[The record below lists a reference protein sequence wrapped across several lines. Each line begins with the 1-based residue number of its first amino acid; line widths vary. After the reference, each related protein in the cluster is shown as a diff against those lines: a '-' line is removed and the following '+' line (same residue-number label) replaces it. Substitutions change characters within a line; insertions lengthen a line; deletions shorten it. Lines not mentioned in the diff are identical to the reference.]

1 VSSLRIQ
8 CAGSGGAHVRLGS
21 VALVVALASG
31 FTAGCTGVIDGTTAP
46 PQGAAGSS
54 AGSGATPAGQGGSVA
69 AGQGGSGGVGS
80 TAGLA
85 GESGASSA
93 GTGGSVDMPT
103 PDSEGNL
110 PYEPPAALPPE
121 LRARTFRLSH
131 AEYQKTVQSFLGV
144 PVDVSDLEPEIDNGV
159 YPNMSGS
166 GFVRVTLATE
176 YYAKAE
182 TLSDSLSDTALA
194 ALVPGGALQASSRD
208 AFLAAALERAFRRP
222 AAAEEIAAYG
232 EIFDLAAAAGDPE
245 LPFRAVV
252 RALLTSPNFLYRTEI
267 GTDAA
272 APSFTLTDY
281 EVASLLSYSLLGSPP
296 SETLLA
302 AAARGELTNFATL
315 PAVVDS
321 LLNDPAATA
330 QLAKF
335 TNEWLKLHHFDE
347 VEKDEG
353 IFPEFP
359 EIRDAM
365 LAESRS
371 FLDQTAG
378 PSGTLSALLTT
389 TVPPP
394 AGALGAF
401 YASEPSGGGSLG
413 ARMGVL
419 SLAAPLAARSKPNV
433 TSPTLRGLFVRERF
447 LCQSIHLP
455 ADQPPDISE
464 TEMAAMPRTTRELY
478 ELHASEPACRGCHT
492 LIDPVGFVFENLD
505 AAGRFR
511 TMEDGTAID
520 TSGELLNSDVNRPLT
535 NHTDLAVALA
545 ESEWVR
551 ECLATQV
558 FRFYFGQV
566 EAGRGLPPVQ
576 AARLAAAAGT
586 FRSMIAAS
594 LGTQSTIARI
604 RN

>member
-1 VSSLRIQ
+1 M
-8 CAGSGGAHVRLGS
+8 RLGS
-21 VALVVALASG
+21 IALVVGLASG
-31 FTAGCTGVIDGTTAP
+31 FTVGCTGVIDGTMAP

-54 AGSGATPAGQGGSVA
+54 AGSGAAPAGQGGSVA
-69 AGQGGSGGVGS
+69 AGQGGSSGAGS
-80 TAGLA
+80 NAGLA
-85 GESGASSA
+85 GTSGAPSA
-93 GTGGSVDMPT
+93 GTGGTAVDMPT

-166 GFVRVTLATE
+166 GFVRVTLASE

-182 TLSDSLSDTALA
+182 TLSDSLSDAALA
-194 ALVPGGALQASSRD
+194 ALVPGGVLSPTSRD

-222 AAAEEIAAYG
+222 PAAEELAAYG

-252 RALLTSPNFLYRTEI
+252 RALLTAPHFLYRTEI
-267 GTDAA
+267 GTDPA
-272 APSFTLTDY
+272 APTFTLTDH
-281 EVASLLSYSLLGSPP
+281 EVASLLSYGLLGSPP
-296 SETLLA
+296 SPALLA
-302 AAARGELTNFATL
+302 AAGRGELTNLATL
-315 PAVVDS
+315 PAVVES
-321 LLNDPAATA
+321 LLDEPAATA

-365 LAESRS
+365 LAETRS

-389 TVPPP
+389 TVPAP

-455 ADQPPDISE
+455 EEQPPDISE
-464 TEMAAMPRTTRELY
+464 TETSAMPRTTRELY

-511 TMEDGTAID
+511 TMEGGTPID
-520 TSGELLNSDVNRPLT
+520 TSGELLNTDVNRPLT
-535 NHTDLAVALA
+535 NHTDLATALA
-545 ESEWVR
+545 GSEWVR
-551 ECLATQV
+551 ECLATQI

-576 AARLAAAAGT
+576 AARLAAATGT
-586 FRSMIAAS
+586 FRRMVAAS
-594 LGTQSTIARI
+594 LGTRSTIARI

>member
-1 VSSLRIQ
+1 MSSLRIQ
-8 CAGSGGAHVRLGS
+8 CAGAGGARVRFRS
-21 VALVVALASG
+21 VALVVALTSG
-31 FTAGCTGVIDGTTAP
+31 FGAGCTGVIDGTSAP
-46 PQGAAGSS
+46 PEGTAGSS
-54 AGSGATPAGQGGSVA
+54 VGSGATPAGQGGSVA
-69 AGQGGSGGVGS
+69 AGQGGSSGAS
-80 TAGLA
+80 TAGLGGA
-85 GESGASSA
+85 SGAPTA
-93 GTGGSVDMPT
+93 GTAGAAVDMPM
-103 PDSEGNL
+103 PDAEGNL

-176 YYAKAE
+176 YYRKAE

-208 AFLAAALERAFRRP
+208 AFLASALERAFRRP
-222 AAAEEIAAYG
+222 PSAEELAAYG

-252 RALLTSPNFLYRTEI
+252 RALLTAPNFLYRTEI
-267 GTDAA
+267 GTDPAVLT
-272 APSFTLTDY
+272 FTLTDH
-281 EVASLLSYSLLGSPP
+281 EVASLLSYGLLGSPP
-296 SETLLA
+296 SATLLS
-302 AAARGELTNFATL
+302 AAARGELTNLAAL
-315 PAVVDS
+315 PTIVES
-321 LLNDPAATA
+321 LLDEPAATA

-335 TNEWLKLHHFDE
+335 TNEWLELHHFDE
-347 VEKDEG
+347 VEKDDG

-365 LAESRS
+365 LAESRA
-371 FLDQTAG
+371 FLDRTAG

-389 TVPPP
+389 TVPTPS
-394 AGALGAF
+394 GALGAF
-401 YASEPSGGGSLG
+401 YASDPSSGGALG

-455 ADQPPDISE
+455 EDQPPDISE

-478 ELHASEPACRGCHT
+478 ELHASQPACRGCHT

-511 TMEDGTAID
+511 TMEDGTPID
-520 TSGELLNSDVNRPLT
+520 TSGELLNTDVNRPLT
-535 NHTDLAVALA
+535 DHTDLATALA
-545 ESEWVR
+545 GSEWVR
-551 ECLATQV
+551 ECLATQL

-566 EAGRGLPPVQ
+566 EAGRGSPPVQ
-576 AARLAAAAGT
+576 AARLAAGSGT
-586 FRSMIAAS
+586 FRAMVAAS